1 MIRNHRV
8 QINVANNTGQIER
21 VLESHRI
28 SLPER
33 LLKLLVGNFCEVLVL
48 TPSASVQNI
57 EIHEVSNG
65 DTEKLRGGAVNETV

>member
-1 MIRNHRV
+1 MRNHRV

-33 LLKLLVGNFCEVLVL
+33 LLKLLVGSFCEVLVL
-48 TPSASVQNI
+48 TPGSSVQNI
-57 EIHEVSNG
+57 EIHEVNG
-65 DTEKLRGGAVNETV
+65 NPKKHIGGAVNETV

>member
-1 MIRNHRV
+1 MRNHRV
-8 QINVANNTGQIER
+8 QINVANNKGQIQQ
-21 VLESHRI
+21 VLESHRTR
-28 SLPER
+28 LPER

>member
-1 MIRNHRV
+1 MRNHRV
-8 QINVANNTGQIER
+8 QINVANNKGQIQQ
-21 VLESHRI
+21 VLKSRRI
-28 SLPER
+28 RLPER

-48 TPSASVQNI
+48 THSASVQNI

>member
-1 MIRNHRV
+1 MRNHRV

-28 SLPER
+28 RLPER
-33 LLKLLVGNFCEVLVL
+33 LLKLIVGNFCEVLVL

-57 EIHEVSNG
+57 EIHEVRDGNP
-65 DTEKLRGGAVNETV
+65 EKLVGGTR

>member
-1 MIRNHRV
+1 MRNHRV

-57 EIHEVSNG
+57 EIHEVRNG
-65 DTEKLRGGAVNETV
+65 DTAKLRGGAVNETV